1 MISSKT
7 ILWRLETRKTAVI
20 PDIGQEA
27 SHSKISDLTLHL
39 TYTLYLKVDIGLSY
53 KLKLKHS
60 NSRSHRFCEEVM
72 IKLSSKTKW

>member
-53 KLKLKHS
+53 
-60 NSRSHRFCEEVM
+60 N
-72 IKLSSKTKW
+72 KTKTLKFKEPQVL

>member
-39 TYTLYLKVDIGLSY
+39 TYTLYLKVDIASAY
-53 KLKLKHS
+53 P
-60 NSRSHRFCEEVM
+60 
-72 IKLSSKTKW
+72 ITKTKTFKFKEPQVL